1 MAKLPSESR
10 VAVGPKP
17 SGGNRA
23 ASLVTVAP
31 SEEGH
36 FFTGID
42 PEMWTV
48 PPAGTVDGE
57 TVTEALFA

>member
-17 SGGNRA
+17 SGGKRT

-42 PEMWTV
+42 PERWTL
-48 PPAGTVDGE
+48 PPAATVEGE
-57 TVTEALFA
+57 TLTEALFA